1 MVTPIF
7 VDTCALADKGLS
19 LSCRLGLLDGQH
31 LVVLKS
37 VVRESL
43 RLRTAP
49 APDKQEVGQQATLRL
64 AELHSLPGV
73 TLVLDRKEPTAQ
85 HPDDDLLNRAR
96 AVQGR
101 ILTAD
106 TLLLERARAS
116 GLGVVAVQDLTDRL
130 RALAGEL
137 GALFPPLR
145 AIEEGESLTV
155 RIAKLGQHEGQGI
168 GYLKDGRKVVVNDG
182 APYLGATLDVQV
194 DRIHRTAMGREA
206 VFAHPAGD
214 AVRA

>member
-1 MVTPIF
+1 MVTSIF

-49 APDKQEVGQQATLRL
+49 APDKQEVGQQAVLTL
-64 AELHSLPGV
+64 AELHSLPCV
-73 TLVLDRKEPTAQ
+73 TVVLDRKEPTAK

-106 TLLLERARAS
+106 TLLQERARTS
-116 GLGVVAVQDLTDRL
+116 GIGVVAMQELNDRL
-130 RALAGEL
+130 RTLAGEL
-137 GALFPPLR
+137 GALFPPLQ
-145 AIEEGESLTV
+145 AIGEGEIVTV
-155 RIAKLGQHEGQGI
+155 HIAKLGQHEGQGVA
-168 GYLKDGRKVVVNDG
+168 YLGDGRKLVVSDG

-194 DRIHRTAMGREA
+194 DRIHRGVGGRELL
-206 VFAHPAGD
+206 FAHALGQS
-214 AVRA
+214 

>member
-19 LSCRLGLLDGQH
+19 LACRLGLLDGQR

-43 RLRTAP
+43 RLCTAP
-49 APDKQEVGQQATLRL
+49 APNKQEAGQQATLRL

-73 TLVLDRKEPTAQ
+73 TLVLDRQEPTAQ

-106 TLLLERARAS
+106 TLLMERARAS
-116 GLGVVAVQDLTDRL
+116 GLGVVAVQALTDQL

-137 GALFPPLR
+137 GALFPPLQTV
-145 AIEEGESLTV
+145 AEGESLTV
-155 RIAKLGQHEGQGI
+155 RIAKLGHHEGQGV
-168 GYLKDGRKVVVNDG
+168 GYLEDGRMVVVSDG

-194 DRIHRTAMGREA
+194 DRIHRTAMGRET